1 MEKACSDGTNNC
13 WAQWN
18 VYAAETVNGHATT
31 PTFTQ
36 FTASDHIMHSGTVS
50 TGGLGGGANRNLAD
64 FFQVSLDPMHRANIA
79 FADDHIASSLCTSQS
94 PGHCANN
101 DPKSFRV
108 GVPYFTYQLNANPN
122 IVTTG
127 PCAGTPPP
135 PPGAH
140 KITGGGRIGSPINFG
155 FVAQDTPANASL
167 SYHDSNAN
175 ADVHSS
181 NITTPTVT
189 FSGNCATF
197 KGSAKF
203 NQQAG
208 YNYNV
213 KACDNNDPNNGGAGQ
228 DTFFITVT
236 NAVTGAVVYK
246 NGGVITSGD
255 IEIHSQ

>member
-108 GVPYFTYQLNANPN
+108 CVPYFTYQLNANPN